1 MAQIGARTP
10 ITTLQGYAVISP
22 LPIGWKRLS
31 EIATIPPECTGAI
44 LQALDGAVIWMQSPG
59 AMPANPTGFTLPKT
73 DYLTLEEFTQVSQL
87 CIDTTASSKFSV
99 QFYTG
104 PIGALPQVT
113 DPVAASSGGGGGGGG
128 VQSVDGFFPLA
139 STGGENPTIWVPDNG
154 ITLEQLQDLI
164 TSFNLTPG
172 WDYQLQ
178 NATSQ
183 NLRIIVR
190 ALTVNT
196 ISKRVEMV
204 DDSFDLVYYDIN
216 TNTLKCYDDIAC
228 IIESDGTNW
237 RMFDN
242 AAHAPK
248 GVLSVYDVDGYSF
261 AIAYTR
267 SDYTHVINS
276 SFTTDEQLAHDA
288 WTLGASVG
296 LQTMLCQVFMHKA
309 WAQLRGPGFVINPA
323 YAKAINSAAWNS
335 TNKTLD
341 ITTPQTEA
349 GPLTATSA
357 NAGYRCIAV
366 QVSATMSAIQFVDSS
381 GTVADLPD
389 GKMNVYF
396 QRISPLLLNAAQFYA
411 YSNAGWKANVWIRNL
426 MMKKIV

>member
-10 ITTLQGYAVISP
+10 ITVLNGYAVINP
-22 LPIGWKRLS
+22 MPAGWKRLS
-31 EIATIPPECTGAI
+31 DIAAIPAECTGAI
-44 LQALDGAVIWMQSPG
+44 LQALDGPVIWMQSPG

-204 DDSFDLVYYDIN
+204 DDSFDRCYYDIN
-216 TNTLKCYDDIAC
+216 TDVLECFDDISC
-228 IIESDGTNW
+228 TVESDGTNW
-237 RMFDN
+237 VM
-242 AAHAPK
+242 K
-248 GVLSVYDVDGYSF
+248 GEPAFLPRGVASVQPSTGLSFSVNY
-261 AIAYTR
+261 ARTN
-267 SDYTHVINS
+267 YTHVVS
-276 SFTTDEQLAHDA
+276 SLLSGSRSLCLDQ
-288 WTLGASVG
+288 WSLGTSNRLGNVSCIVSNRFISANLVG
-296 LQTMLCQVFMHKA
+296 PSFLIP
-309 WAQLRGPGFVINPA
+309 PGNPA
-323 YAKAINSAAWNS
+323 VQNAVWSSGMNGLLIAVDAAESNGAVSAAS
-335 TNKTLD
+335 QS
-341 ITTPQTEA
+341 PA
-349 GPLTATSA
+349 
-357 NAGYRCIAV
+357 YRCIATNINTSTILV
-366 QVSATMSAIQFVDSS
+366 QFVDSA
-381 GTVADLPD
+381 GVVATSPD
-389 GKMNVYF
+389 AEMKLNL
-396 QRISPLLLNAAQFYA
+396 QRNAPMILDAAKFFSRANQP
-411 YSNAGWKANVWIRNL
+411 SKAWVSVRVT
-426 MMKKIV
+426 MMKRMF